1 MNLAPEAWSEA
12 RELIARR
19 LGLHF
24 PEGRQADLER
34 GLARAIDESAVSEPA
49 QYLSWLA
56 SAPEGDPGLRRLVAG
71 LTVGETYFFRDRASF
86 DALRDDVLPELIE
99 RRRSQGSRRL
109 RVWSAACAT
118 GEEAYSLAILLDRLL
133 PDRGDWKVT
142 ILATDIHVG
151 ALEVARRGLY
161 REWSFRQTPADIR
174 ARYFRAF
181 GDAFEIDPAI
191 RSAVAFA
198 PLNLAAEIYPDL
210 VTNTTAVDL
219 ILCRNVLI
227 YFTREAQQAVAA
239 RLGRAL
245 TSDGWLLVSAV
256 EASASLFAPLLPV
269 NVAGVTFYRRPSG
282 RETGTKPTDEP
293 TRDPADALSPAP
305 APPVMPPVPPAPATA
320 TAVMPPVPPAAVAV
334 AQAVSPL
341 EEARALAD
349 QGQLDEALRLCR
361 AALAHD
367 RLDLDAHLLLAAVCQ
382 ETGEIPAALDA
393 LRAAVYLA
401 PESALAHFLLG
412 ALLLRCEQRRRGA
425 LSMQTAVRLLALVP
439 PDEPILGAGRVS
451 AGRLLE
457 AARQHLEGAA

>member
-1 MNLAPEAWSEA
+1 M
-12 RELIARR
+12 
-19 LGLHF
+19 
-24 PEGRQADLER
+24 
-34 GLARAIDESAVSEPA
+34 
-49 QYLSWLA
+49 
-56 SAPEGDPGLRRLVAG
+56 AG
-71 LTVGETYFFRDRASF
+71 LTVGETYFFRDAASF

-151 ALEVARRGLY
+151 ALDVARRGLY

-174 ARYFRAF
+174 ARYFRAH
-181 GDAFEIDPAI
+181 GSDAFEIDPAI

-227 YFTREAQQAVAA
+227 YFTREAQQLVAA

-282 RETGTKPTDEP
+282 REPGTKPTDQP
-293 TRDPADALSPAP
+293 TRDRSDALP
-305 APPVMPPVPPAPATA
+305 PATA

-349 QGQLDEALRLCR
+349 EGQLDEALRLCR

-439 PDEPILGAGRVS
+439 PDEPILGAGGVS